1 MNAREDG
8 EATVAAVDSLD
19 SMLIAVEEHLFQVK
33 QTGTGQDAVRWPAR
47 IVGRL
52 GYLAGAVAVA
62 DFPPTDQQREV
73 HQLLQQRLQQSQDA
87 FAAILQTD
95 LPAFN
100 RFLQARNLTSVIT
113 EPR

>member
-1 MNAREDG
+1 MDRDDG
-8 EATVAAVDSLD
+8 EETVAAVDSLD
-19 SMLIAVEEHLFQVK
+19 AKLIAVEENLIQMR

-62 DFPPTDQQREV
+62 DFPPNDQQREV
-73 HQLLQQRLQQSQDA
+73 HQLLKQRLQQSQSA
-87 FAAILQTD
+87 FDAILQTD

-100 RFLQARNLTSVIT
+100 RLLQARNLTSVIT
-113 EPR
+113 ALR